1 MFSRFLKRE
10 FAALWHQRGRAAA
23 VGVFAALCIWSA
35 ATGLAWQADTEKV
48 LAEAPEA
55 VLSEQASWLAD
66 LEKLEAGEDV
76 SPYAARPMNFTAL
89 ALDAPAPL
97 AALAYRE
104 EAMHPHSASINGW
117 RSEASLFQRYEVQGP
132 SALWAGRLDLAFIV
146 VAVLPLLLL
155 ILTFDV
161 LSRERESGRLS
172 LFLVQGGSVA
182 GLVLARV
189 LSVAAPLALIPI
201 AVVLLTAIMQG
212 ASPGS
217 TLLWIVTILSYT
229 ALWSG
234 LATWIAIRFRG
245 TATAAL
251 AVLAVWALVVVLLPS
266 GAQFV
271 AQAVHPTPSRVTYL
285 SEARDA
291 EGAARRNVSE
301 RAEIYMAEHPDMAAT
316 PDEEVPGFY
325 RSAYLANVDINA
337 KTRPLVEALESQ
349 QAAQRR
355 LVNLAGALSPA
366 IIAQRLFQEASGT
379 GAARSADFRKQA
391 REYLNELLDV
401 IGPATVGQS
410 RISLDE
416 ARAIPPFSHETRASE
431 GASLLPVVWLLL
443 LTGVLALWAKS
454 AARRVGFSS

>member
-1 MFSRFLKRE
+1 MFARFLRKE
-10 FAALWHQRGRAAA
+10 FAALWQERGRASG

-55 VLSEQASWLAD
+55 VLSEQAAWLAD
-66 LEKLEAGEDV
+66 LEKLEAGEEV

-89 ALDAPAPL
+89 ALDKPAPL

-104 EAMHPHSASINGW
+104 EAMHPRSASINGW

-132 SALWAGRLDLAFIV
+132 SALWAGRFDLAFMV

-189 LSVAAPLALIPI
+189 LSVAVSLALMPI
-201 AVVLLTAIMQG
+201 AVVLITAVMQG
-212 ASPGS
+212 PSPGS
-217 TLLWIVTILSYT
+217 TLLWIVTILAYT
-229 ALWSG
+229 ALWAS

-266 GAQFV
+266 GAQFL
-271 AQAVHPTPSRVTYL
+271 AQAAHPTPSRVTYL

-291 EGAARRNVSE
+291 EAAARRNVSE
-301 RAEIYMAEHPDMAAT
+301 RAEIYMAEHPDMAKSA
-316 PDEEVPGFY
+316 DEEVPGFY

-355 LVNLAGALSPA
+355 LVNLAGVLSPA
-366 IIAQRLFQEASGT
+366 IIAQRLLQEASGT
-379 GAARSADFRKQA
+379 GAAGAAEFRRQA
-391 REYLNELLDV
+391 REYLNQLLEV

-410 RISLDE
+410 RISLEE
-416 ARAIPPFSHETRASE
+416 ARAIPPFTYENR
-431 GASLLPVVWLLL
+431 GNKGPLFLPVIWLLL
-443 LTGVLALWAKS
+443 LTAGLAIWARS
-454 AARRVGFSS
+454 AGRRARFLG